1 MKDPL
6 LQFVLVAL
14 LLIGFILLA
23 VNSRRR
29 YWLAS
34 RAMEAQFSRV
44 IDELNAEKDRIRM
57 ILDKTDDGLMVV
69 DSDARVQMSNLAA
82 SGLLGIEPEDIRG
95 KTIIESTLNH
105 DFSELVGRVLK
116 TGTPGSLEIRL
127 AAPKEAYIN
136 VYAAPLERPAGA
148 LIAMHDLTAAMRID
162 AVRRDFVANVS
173 HEFRNP
179 LASIK
184 AMAETIAVRGQSDP
198 DAAADFARKI
208 VAEADRLAALSDDL
222 LDLAKIEAGRRP
234 VRMEDFPL
242 SEIVARIVGDFG
254 PKAEYKTITLVAE
267 VPEGIRV
274 SADRDSVHQIL
285 ANLTDNAV
293 RYTRPGG
300 EVTISAAN
308 DGDRVSVK
316 VSDTGIGIPD
326 EELPLIFERFYRVD
340 KARSRE
346 SGGTGL
352 GLSIVKHLVEAHAGR
367 IEVRSTL
374 GEGSTFVF
382 TLPSAEKH

>member
-1 MKDPL
+1 MTDPL
-6 LQFVLVAL
+6 PQFIILAV

-29 YWLAS
+29 YWVAA

-44 IDELNAEKDRIRM
+44 IDALNAEKDRIRM

-69 DSDARVQMSNLAA
+69 DGDARVQMSNLAA

-127 AAPKEAYIN
+127 AAPKDAYIN

-184 AMAETIAVRGQSDP
+184 AMAETIAVRGQGDP
-198 DAAADFARKI
+198 NAAADFAKKI

-242 SEIVARIVGDFG
+242 SETVARIVGDFG
-254 PKAEYKTITLVAE
+254 AKAEYKTITLVAE

-274 SADRDSVHQIL
+274 SADRDAVHQIL

-300 EVTISAAN
+300 EVSISAAN
-308 DGDRVSVK
+308 DGDRVSVR

-326 EELPLIFERFYRVD
+326 EELPRIFERFYRVD